1 MSDRKTTGFFSRVGR
16 TIGAYATHPRFFG
29 TLATMGL
36 ALACDPFLGRLVGA
50 AWLCGAALGAVAD
63 PAALARAREEAA
75 ARKADNERR
84 LRGERRR
91 AAKRA
96 YGLFV
101 NAPPAPADHPYL
113 REKGVPPGD
122 LRIDRRGRLLMP
134 LAAADGYIHNL
145 QTIAPDG
152 TKRYLG
158 GGRKTGLAHTIGDG
172 DDTAPLLIAEGYAT
186 AQSLR
191 LATGLPAAAA
201 LDAGNLKPAA
211 EALRRKYPTRPLILA
226 ADDDHGLSVNVGLE
240 AAERAA
246 AAVGGA
252 VLAPDLSASERA
264 GGLTDFNDIHRARG
278 LAALKR
284 ALRAALA
291 PILARRPAPEKT
303 RTRKRRRA
311 RAGP

>member
-1 MSDRKTTGFFSRVGR
+1 MFR
-16 TIGAYATHPRFFG
+16 
-29 TLATMGL
+29 
-36 ALACDPFLGRLVGA
+36 GA
-50 AWLCGAALGAVAD
+50 AAD
-63 PAALARAREEAA
+63 PAVLARAREEAA

-84 LRGERRR
+84 LRDERRR

-101 NAPPAPADHPYL
+101 NAAPAPADHPYL
-113 REKGVPPGD
+113 QEKGVPPGD

-145 QTIAPDG
+145 QTIAADG

-158 GGRKTGLAHTIGDG
+158 GGRKTGLAHMIGDG

-186 AQSLR
+186 GQSLR

-226 ADDDHGLSVNVGLE
+226 ADDDHGLSVNVGLA

-246 AAVGGA
+246 AAVGGKFS
-252 VLAPDLSASERA
+252 PPTSR
-264 GGLTDFNDIHRARG
+264 
-278 LAALKR
+278 
-284 ALRAALA
+284 LRN
-291 PILARRPAPEKT
+291 
-303 RTRKRRRA
+303 
-311 RAGP
+311 GPGA